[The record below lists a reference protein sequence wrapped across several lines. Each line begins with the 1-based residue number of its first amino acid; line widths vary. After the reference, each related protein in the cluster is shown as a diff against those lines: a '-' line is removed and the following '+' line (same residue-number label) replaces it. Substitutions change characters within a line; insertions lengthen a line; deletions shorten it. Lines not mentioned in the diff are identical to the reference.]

1 MDQLLTGRADE
12 GLAEFLRYE
21 NVAWYQDGA
30 VRILDRRKYP
40 TETTYVS
47 CTSVEEVRDAI
58 HDMVTQS
65 GGVKIAAFQALRLH
79 AHQAGGLNS
88 GEEIEGLRHA
98 AQIVANAR
106 PTTAPQVMQMLGS
119 IIDKAA
125 NMDASLP
132 FAAAV
137 DQAVMEAMN
146 KRYHDFRV
154 IASYIVDQLPDHPR
168 ILTHCFA
175 ELLIGFVLLIAK
187 ERGLC
192 LELICTETRPYL
204 QGARFTSTVGVQTGV
219 PVTLFT
225 DGMPGAL
232 MSEGKVDAV
241 ITAADV
247 ISMDGYVANK
257 VGTYQIAALAHRHH
271 IPYYVGGYP
280 STKHP
285 FGKDIVIEKRDPE
298 DVLKVDGKRIA
309 PLGVKGYYPAFDIT
323 PPELVTAISTVDG
336 LKGPNEL

>member
-1 MDQLLTGRADE
+1 MCIRDR
-12 GLAEFLRYE
+12 
-21 NVAWYQDGA
+21 YQDGA

-192 LELICTETRPYL
+192 LELICTCLLYTSALFDSILPINPETEWKRVEIGDIPSPIDAPEGCPFSTRCSECTAACGERPVI
-204 QGARFTSTVGVQTGV
+204 REVK
-219 PVTLFT
+219 
-225 DGMPGAL
+225 PGHYVACVKFQKSL
-232 MSEGKVDAV
+232 SEGVDC
-241 ITAADV
+241 
-247 ISMDGYVANK
+247 K
-257 VGTYQIAALAHRHH
+257 L
-271 IPYYVGGYP
+271 
-280 STKHP
+280 
-285 FGKDIVIEKRDPE
+285 
-298 DVLKVDGKRIA
+298 
-309 PLGVKGYYPAFDIT
+309 
-323 PPELVTAISTVDG
+323 
-336 LKGPNEL
+336 